1 MISNYHE
8 KCYDEKKDMGSC
20 MRWWK
25 GQWWW
30 TLSLSSDL
38 NGDYIREA
46 VRAWTVEK
54 DPASTILLT
63 RGIYCALG
71 IVKVK
76 DKIHCLHRACILAG
90 HTRNKHVKN
99 EHMMGYKQWQ
109 LLWRNITQK
118 VKGSEEGAIF
128 VWESGSPLWAN
139 GSWTGGLDWNE
150 VESYVSIG
158 EKSFTSQGNRN
169 LEIFKELQEDGRA
182 G

>member
-1 MISNYHE
+1 ML
-8 KCYDEKKDMGSC
+8 
-20 MRWWK
+20 WWEEGRGFMHALVERTVMVDSK
-25 GQWWW
+25 FEFRSKWWLCQRSW
-30 TLSLSSDL
+30 S
-38 NGDYIREA
+38 

-76 DKIHCLHRACILAG
+76 DKVHCLHRACILAG
-90 HTRNKHVKN
+90 HAHNKHVKN
-99 EHMMGYKQWQ
+99 EHMMWYQQWQ
-109 LLWRNITQK
+109 LLWRNITQR

-128 VWESGSPLWAN
+128 VWESGSPLRAN

-158 EKSFTSQGNRN
+158 QKSFTSQGNRN
-169 LEIFKELQEDGRA
+169 LELFKELQEDGRA